1 MTLDLLLTLCTF
13 TRTIDP
19 ALYLSHKQITFN
31 DFYRL
36 QNNLSHTAERIV
48 NVRVHSVH
56 NALSCIKGP
65 NHRGGGGTYTLHIY
79 IFHC

>member
-1 MTLDLLLTLCTF
+1 MTLDLLLTLWTF

-19 ALYLSHKQITFN
+19 GLYLSHKQITFN

-48 NVRVHSVH
+48 NARHPNVH
-56 NALSCIKGP
+56 NALSGMYYP
-65 NHRGGGGTYTLHIY
+65 
-79 IFHC
+79 